1 MKEFVELLRWEDIV
15 YVVDLE
21 NWLSEEFSSTL
32 WFFNTGENDVS
43 EATFKIEQEM
53 LLDKFSK

>member
-15 YVVDLE
+15 YAVDLE

-32 WFFNTGENDVS
+32 WFFNTEENDVS

>member
-1 MKEFVELLRWEDIV
+1 LRWEDIV
-15 YVVDLE
+15 YAVDLE
-21 NWLSEEFSSTL
+21 NWLSEELSSAL